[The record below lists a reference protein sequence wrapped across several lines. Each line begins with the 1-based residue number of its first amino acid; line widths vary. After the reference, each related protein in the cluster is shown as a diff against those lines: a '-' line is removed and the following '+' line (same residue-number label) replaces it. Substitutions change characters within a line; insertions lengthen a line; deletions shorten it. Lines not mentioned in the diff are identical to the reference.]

1 MRKAFLRYPK
11 GIAVSCQD
19 FMNKYYNRKTE
30 VDGITFDSKAESIRY
45 SELKLM
51 NKAGYITDLVLQP
64 KFILQ
69 EGFKKNGLTYRP
81 IYYRADFQYFD
92 KSLKQIIIE
101 DVKGQE
107 TKEFLI
113 KKKLFEKRYADL
125 SLSLVR

>member
-1 MRKAFLRYPK
+1 
-11 GIAVSCQD
+11 
-19 FMNKYYNRKTE
+19 
-30 VDGITFDSKAESIRY
+30 VDGITFDSKAESTRY